1 MLRRMR
7 SFLPITLLSAACAP
21 LPPPEE
27 AGPSPS
33 RHPCYGATRDWRA
46 WVDAMPGPERP
57 GLIVTGTVTTPT
69 GGHRSVLTLGPTT
82 RSDPPQQ
89 FVNLEIRALSDIATA
104 AVTTEEVRARFPAL
118 PRYGA
123 VIILCNGHE
132 VGRVSPVEIAH

>member
-1 MLRRMR
+1 MR
-7 SFLPITLLSAACAP
+7 PFLLVGLLASACAA
-21 LPPPEE
+21 LPPPEPPP
-27 AGPSPS
+27 GGGDS
-33 RHPCYGATRDWRA
+33 PCYGSTRDWRA
-46 WVDAMPGPERP
+46 WVDAMPGTERP

-89 FVNLEIRALSDIATA
+89 FVNLEIRAQGNVVTA

-123 VIILCNGHE
+123 VIILCNGRE
-132 VGRVSPVEIAH
+132 VGRIGPVEIAH

>member
-1 MLRRMR
+1 MR
-7 SFLPITLLSAACAP
+7 AFLLVGLLATACAP
-21 LPPPEE
+21 VPTPEP
-27 AGPSPS
+27 ARSGGN
-33 RHPCYGATRDWRA
+33 HPCYGSTRDWRA
-46 WVDAMPGPERP
+46 WIDAMPGPERP

-89 FVNLEIRALSDIATA
+89 FVNLEIRAQGEIVTA

-123 VIILCNGHE
+123 VIILCNGRE

>member
-1 MLRRMR
+1 
-7 SFLPITLLSAACAP
+7 
-21 LPPPEE
+21 
-27 AGPSPS
+27 
-33 RHPCYGATRDWRA
+33 
-46 WVDAMPGPERP
+46 MPGPEGP

-82 RSDPPQQ
+82 HSDPPLQ
-89 FVNLEIRALSDIATA
+89 FVNLEIRARSEIVTQ

-123 VIILCNGHE
+123 VIILCNGRE